1 MFKTSIC
8 NELEMKENKIKFL
21 TGKLKHQYLQKMLS
35 EFVSPTHLKD
45 SRVVVC
51 SQIGEDAAV
60 IDMGDK
66 YLVAKTDPITFVTD
80 EIGYYAVNVN
90 VNDVVC
96 TGATPKWFQSTLLL
110 PAKHTD
116 EDLIETIFRNIHDTC
131 KSLGITVIGGHT
143 EITAALD
150 RPIVIGSL
158 LGEVDKE
165 KLVLSS
171 GAKEDDLIILT
182 KGIFI
187 EGTSIIAREKEGFLK
202 EKGFSNQFI
211 EKCKNYIYDPGI
223 SVFKEAVI
231 ANDNFTVTS
240 MHDLTEGGLF
250 CCLAEIAIAS
260 DLGLLIN
267 KDKINVLP
275 EPRELSKIF
284 NIDPY
289 STISSGSL
297 LISIN
302 PEFAKDLINLL
313 AKNGVASETIGKITK
328 DKGRYLIR
336 DGNNREKA
344 MIYTEVDEITKI
356 V

>member
-1 MFKTSIC
+1 MREKQ
-8 NELEMKENKIKFL
+8 NKFL
-21 TGKLKHQYLQKMLS
+21 IGKLKHKYLQKMLS
-35 EFVSPTHLKD
+35 EFVSTTHLKD
-45 SRVVVC
+45 DRVVVG
-51 SQIGEDAAV
+51 SNIGEDAAV

-80 EIGYYAVNVN
+80 EIGYYAVIVN

-96 TGATPKWFQSTLLL
+96 MGATPKWFQSTLLL
-110 PAKHTD
+110 PAKQTD

-131 KSLGITVIGGHT
+131 KSLGITVVGGHT
-143 EITAALD
+143 EITARLD
-150 RPIVIGSL
+150 SPIVIGSL
-158 LGEVDKE
+158 LGEVEKE

-187 EGTSIIAREKEGFLK
+187 EGTCIIAREKENFLK
-202 EKGFSNQFI
+202 EKGYSNQFI
-211 EKCKNYIYDPGI
+211 EKCKNYLYDPGI
-223 SVFKEAVI
+223 SIFKEAVVS
-231 ANDNFTVTS
+231 NDNFTLTS
-240 MHDLTEGGLF
+240 MHDITEGGLF
-250 CCLAEIAIAS
+250 CGIAETAIAS
-260 DLGLLIN
+260 KLGVLIN

-275 EPRELSKIF
+275 EPKELSKIF

-297 LISIN
+297 IISIN

-313 AKNGVASETIGKITK
+313 AKNGVPSETIGKFTK
-328 DKGRYLIR
+328 EEGKYLIL
-336 DGNNREKA
+336 DGSNREKA

-356 V
+356 L

>member
-1 MFKTSIC
+1 MRDKQKQ
-8 NELEMKENKIKFL
+8 NKFL
-21 TGKLKHQYLQKMLS
+21 IGKLKHEFLQKMLND
-35 EFVSPTHLKD
+35 FVSTTHLKED
-45 SRVVVC
+45 RVVVG
-51 SQIGEDAAV
+51 SSIGEDAAV

-80 EIGYYAVNVN
+80 EIGYYAVNIN

-96 TGATPKWFQSTLLL
+96 TGATPKWFQSTILL

-171 GAKEDDLIILT
+171 GAEEDDIIILT

-187 EGTSIIAREKEGFLK
+187 EGTSIIAREKEDFLK
-202 EKGFSNQFI
+202 EKGYGNQFI
-211 EKCKNYIYDPGI
+211 EKCKNYLYDPGI
-223 SVFKEAVI
+223 SIFKEAVVS
-231 ANDNFTVTS
+231 NDNFTVTS

-250 CCLAEIAIAS
+250 NGLAEIAIAS
-260 DLGLLIN
+260 NLGLLI
-267 KDKINVLP
+267 KKEQINVLP
-275 EPRELSKIF
+275 EPLELSKIF
-284 NIDPY
+284 NIDPC

-302 PEFAKDLINLL
+302 PKFVEDLINLL
-313 AKNGVASETIGKITK
+313 AKNGIASEAVGRFTK
-328 DKGRYLIR
+328 DKYKYLIL
-336 DGNNREKA
+336 DENNREKT

>member
-1 MFKTSIC
+1 MRDKQKQ
-8 NELEMKENKIKFL
+8 NKFL
-21 TGKLKHQYLQKMLS
+21 IGKLKHEFLQKMLS
-35 EFVSPTHLKD
+35 DFVSTTHLKED
-45 SRVVVC
+45 RVVVG
-51 SQIGEDAAV
+51 SSIGEDAAV

-96 TGATPKWFQSTLLL
+96 TGATPKWFQSTILL

-131 KSLGITVIGGHT
+131 KSFGITVIGGHT

-171 GAKEDDLIILT
+171 GAKEDDIIILT

-187 EGTSIIAREKEGFLK
+187 EGTSIIAREKEDFLK
-202 EKGFSNQFI
+202 EKGYGNQFI
-211 EKCKNYIYDPGI
+211 EKCKNYLYDPGI
-223 SVFKEAVI
+223 SIFKEAVVS
-231 ANDNFTVTS
+231 NDNFTVTS

-250 CCLAEIAIAS
+250 NGLAEIAIAS
-260 DLGLLIN
+260 NLGLLI
-267 KDKINVLP
+267 KKEQINVLP
-275 EPRELSKIF
+275 EPLELSKIF
-284 NIDPY
+284 NLDPY

-302 PEFAKDLINLL
+302 PEFAEDLINLL
-313 AKNGVASETIGKITK
+313 AKNGIASEAVGRFTK
-328 DKGRYLIR
+328 DKYKYLIL
-336 DGNNREKA
+336 DENNREKT

>member
-1 MFKTSIC
+1 MRDKQKQ
-8 NELEMKENKIKFL
+8 NKFL
-21 TGKLKHQYLQKMLS
+21 IGKLKHEFLQKMLS
-35 EFVSPTHLKD
+35 DFVSTTHLKED
-45 SRVVVC
+45 RVVVG
-51 SQIGEDAAV
+51 SSIGEDAAV

-80 EIGYYAVNVN
+80 EIGYYAVNIN

-96 TGATPKWFQSTLLL
+96 TGATPKWFQSTILL
-110 PAKHTD
+110 PAKNTD

-143 EITAALD
+143 EITATLD

-187 EGTSIIAREKEGFLK
+187 EGTCIIAREKEDFLK
-202 EKGFSNQFI
+202 EKGYGNPFI
-211 EKCKNYIYDPGI
+211 EKCKNYLYDPGI
-223 SVFKEAVI
+223 SIFKEAVVS
-231 ANDNFTVTS
+231 NDNFTVTA

-250 CCLAEIAIAS
+250 NGLAEIAIAS
-260 DLGLLIN
+260 NLGLLI
-267 KDKINVLP
+267 KKEQINVLP
-275 EPRELSKIF
+275 EPLELSKIF
-284 NIDPY
+284 NLDPY

-302 PEFAKDLINLL
+302 PEFAEDLINLL
-313 AKNGVASETIGKITK
+313 AKNGIASEAVGRFTK
-328 DKGRYLIR
+328 DKYKYLIL
-336 DGNNREKA
+336 DENNREKT

>member
-1 MFKTSIC
+1 MFK
-8 NELEMKENKIKFL
+8 MKENKIKFH
-21 TGKLKHQYLQKMLS
+21 TGKLKHSYLQKMLS

-45 SRVVVC
+45 SRVVVG

-66 YLVAKTDPITFVTD
+66 YLVSKTDPITFVTD

-96 TGATPKWFQSTLLL
+96 TGATPKWFHSTLLL
-110 PAKHTD
+110 PAKQTD
-116 EDLIETIFRNIHDTC
+116 EELIETIFKNIHDTC
-131 KSLGITVIGGHT
+131 KSLGITVVGGHT

-158 LGEVDKE
+158 LGEVEKE

-187 EGTSIIAREKEGFLK
+187 EGTSIIAREKEDFLK
-202 EKGFSNQFI
+202 EKGCSNQFI
-211 EKCKNYIYDPGI
+211 EKCKNYLYDPGI
-223 SVFKEAVI
+223 SIYKEAFVS
-231 ANDNFTVTS
+231 NDNFTITS
-240 MHDLTEGGLF
+240 MHDITEGGLF
-250 CCLAEIAIAS
+250 CGIAETAIAS
-260 DLGLLIN
+260 KLGVLID

-275 EPRELSKIF
+275 EPSKLSKIF

-297 LISIN
+297 ILSIN
-302 PEFAKDLINLL
+302 PEFARDLISLL
-313 AKNGVASETIGKITK
+313 AKNGVASETIGKFTK
-328 DKGRYLIR
+328 DEGKYLIR

>member
-1 MFKTSIC
+1 MRDKQKQ
-8 NELEMKENKIKFL
+8 NKFL
-21 TGKLKHQYLQKMLS
+21 IGKLKHEFLQKMLS
-35 EFVSPTHLKD
+35 DFVSTTHLKED
-45 SRVVVC
+45 RVVVG
-51 SQIGEDAAV
+51 SSIGEDAAV

-80 EIGYYAVNVN
+80 EIGYYAVNIN

-96 TGATPKWFQSTLLL
+96 TGATPKWFQSTILL
-110 PAKHTD
+110 PAKNTD

-171 GAKEDDLIILT
+171 GAKEDDIIILT

-187 EGTSIIAREKEGFLK
+187 EGTSIIAREKEDFLK
-202 EKGFSNQFI
+202 EKGYGNPFI
-211 EKCKNYIYDPGI
+211 EKCKNYLYDPGI
-223 SVFKEAVI
+223 SIFKEAVVS
-231 ANDNFTVTS
+231 NDNFTVTA

-250 CCLAEIAIAS
+250 NGLAEIAIAS
-260 DLGLLIN
+260 NLGLLI
-267 KDKINVLP
+267 KKEQINVLP
-275 EPRELSKIF
+275 EPLELSKIF
-284 NIDPY
+284 NLDPY

-302 PEFAKDLINLL
+302 PEFAEDLINLL
-313 AKNGVASETIGKITK
+313 AKNGIASEAVGRFTK
-328 DKGRYLIR
+328 DKYKYLIL
-336 DGNNREKA
+336 DENNREKT

>member
-1 MFKTSIC
+1 MRDKQKQ
-8 NELEMKENKIKFL
+8 NKFL
-21 TGKLKHQYLQKMLS
+21 IGKLKHEFLQKMLND
-35 EFVSPTHLKD
+35 FVSTTHLKED
-45 SRVVVC
+45 RVVVG
-51 SQIGEDAAV
+51 SSIGEDAAV

-80 EIGYYAVNVN
+80 EIGYYAVNIN
-90 VNDVVC
+90 
-96 TGATPKWFQSTLLL
+96 
-110 PAKHTD
+110 TD

-171 GAKEDDLIILT
+171 GAKEDDIIILT

-187 EGTSIIAREKEGFLK
+187 EGTSIIAREKEDFLK
-202 EKGFSNQFI
+202 EKGYGNQFI
-211 EKCKNYIYDPGI
+211 EKCKNYLYDPGI
-223 SVFKEAVI
+223 SIFKEAVVS
-231 ANDNFTVTS
+231 NDNFTVTS

-250 CCLAEIAIAS
+250 NGLAEIAIAS
-260 DLGLLIN
+260 NLGLLI
-267 KDKINVLP
+267 KKEQINVLP
-275 EPRELSKIF
+275 EPLELSKIF
-284 NIDPY
+284 NIDPC

-302 PEFAKDLINLL
+302 PKFVEDLINLL
-313 AKNGVASETIGKITK
+313 AKNGIASEAVGRFTK
-328 DKGRYLIR
+328 DKHKYLIL
-336 DGNNREKA
+336 DENNREKT

>member
-1 MFKTSIC
+1 MRDKQKQ
-8 NELEMKENKIKFL
+8 NKFL
-21 TGKLKHQYLQKMLS
+21 IGKLKHEFLQKMLTD
-35 EFVSPTHLKD
+35 FVSSTHLKED
-45 SRVVVC
+45 RVVVG
-51 SQIGEDAAV
+51 SSIGEDAAV

-80 EIGYYAVNVN
+80 EIGYYAVNIN

-96 TGATPKWFQSTLLL
+96 TGATPKWFQSTILL

-187 EGTSIIAREKEGFLK
+187 EGTSIIAREKEDFLK
-202 EKGFSNQFI
+202 EKGYGNQFI
-211 EKCKNYIYDPGI
+211 EKCKNYLYNPGI
-223 SVFKEAVI
+223 SIFKEAVVS
-231 ANDNFTVTS
+231 NDNFTVTS

-250 CCLAEIAIAS
+250 NGLAEIAIAS
-260 DLGLLIN
+260 DLGLLI
-267 KDKINVLP
+267 KKEQINILP
-275 EPRELSKIF
+275 EPLELSKIF

-302 PEFAKDLINLL
+302 SEFAKDLINLL
-313 AKNGVASETIGKITK
+313 AKNGVASETIGRFTK
-328 DKGRYLIR
+328 DKSKYLIL
-336 DGNNREKA
+336 DKNNREQA